1 MRGEILL
8 CPRKLALTHSKR
20 TDRRT
25 ERETDVVNRERCVK
39 KKKKKTGR
47 GTESQ
52 TI

>member
-25 ERETDVVNRERCVK
+25 ERETDVVNREK
-39 KKKKKTGR
+39 EKYGR
-47 GTESQ
+47 QTEKRQ
-52 TI
+52 GGEQK